1 MNNINYLIYHNPRCF
16 KSGESLKL
24 LRLKNQNFKIIE
36 YLKVKI
42 DKPVLKKTIQCLNTN
57 FYDVIRDK
65 EIIFKNLKINKLKL
79 TIDEIVDL
87 INVNPILLQRP
98 LITKY
103 IGYEPIKTIIS
114 RPSKGTLSLISY

>member
-1 MNNINYLIYHNPRCF
+1 MNNINYLKYHNPRCS
-16 KSGESLKL
+16 KSRESLEL
-24 LRLKNQNFKIIE
+24 LKLKNQNFKIIE

-114 RPSKGTLSLISY
+114 RPSERTLSLISY

>member
-1 MNNINYLIYHNPRCF
+1 M
-16 KSGESLKL
+16 
-24 LRLKNQNFKIIE
+24 
-36 YLKVKI
+36 KVKI
-42 DKPVLKKTIQCLNTN
+42 DKPVLKKTIQCLNTD

-103 IGYEPIKTIIS
+103 IGYKPIKTIIS
-114 RPSKGTLSLISY
+114 RPSERTLSLISY

>member
-1 MNNINYLIYHNPRCF
+1 M
-16 KSGESLKL
+16 
-24 LRLKNQNFKIIE
+24 
-36 YLKVKI
+36 KVKI
-42 DKPVLKKTIQCLNTN
+42 VKPVLKKTIQCLNTN

-87 INVNPILLQRP
+87 ITVNPILLQRH

-103 IGYEPIKTIIS
+103 IGYKPIKTIIS
-114 RPSKGTLSLISY
+114 RPSERTLSLISY

>member
-1 MNNINYLIYHNPRCF
+1 M
-16 KSGESLKL
+16 
-24 LRLKNQNFKIIE
+24 KI
-36 YLKVKI
+36 KI
-42 DKPVLKKTIQCLNTN
+42 DKPILKKTTQCLNTN

-79 TIDEIVDL
+79 TIDERVDF

-98 LITKY
+98 LITKH

-114 RPSKGTLSLISY
+114 RPSERTFSLVSY

>member
-1 MNNINYLIYHNPRCF
+1 MNNINYLIYHNPRCS
-16 KSGESLKL
+16 KSRESLEL
-24 LRLKNQNFKIIE
+24 LKLKNQNFKIIE

-98 LITKY
+98 LIK
-103 IGYEPIKTIIS
+103 
-114 RPSKGTLSLISY
+114 

>member
-1 MNNINYLIYHNPRCF
+1 M
-16 KSGESLKL
+16 
-24 LRLKNQNFKIIE
+24 
-36 YLKVKI
+36 KVKI
-42 DKPVLKKTIQCLNTN
+42 VKPVLKKTIQCLNTN

-98 LITKY
+98 LIK
-103 IGYEPIKTIIS
+103 
-114 RPSKGTLSLISY
+114 

>member
-1 MNNINYLIYHNPRCF
+1 M
-16 KSGESLKL
+16 
-24 LRLKNQNFKIIE
+24 
-36 YLKVKI
+36 
-42 DKPVLKKTIQCLNTN
+42 QCLNTN

-87 INVNPILLQRP
+87 ITVNPILPQRP

-103 IGYEPIKTIIS
+103 TSYEPIKTIIS
-114 RPSKGTLSLISY
+114 RPSERAFSLVSY

>member
-1 MNNINYLIYHNPRCF
+1 
-16 KSGESLKL
+16 
-24 LRLKNQNFKIIE
+24 
-36 YLKVKI
+36 LKVKI
-42 DKPVLKKTIQCLNTN
+42 NKPVLKKTIQCLNTN

-65 EIIFKNLKINKLKL
+65 EIVFKSLKINKFKL

-87 INVNPILLQRP
+87 ITLNPILLQRP

-114 RPSKGTLSLISY
+114 RPSERTLSLISY

>member
-1 MNNINYLIYHNPRCF
+1 M
-16 KSGESLKL
+16 
-24 LRLKNQNFKIIE
+24 
-36 YLKVKI
+36 KVKI
-42 DKPVLKKTIQCLNTN
+42 VKPVLKKTIQCLNTN

-103 IGYEPIKTIIS
+103 IGYEPIKTITS
-114 RPSKGTLSLISY
+114 RPSERTLSLISY

>member
-1 MNNINYLIYHNPRCF
+1 MNNINYLIYHNPRCS
-16 KSGESLKL
+16 KSRESLEL
-24 LRLKNQNFKIIE
+24 LKLKNQNFKIIE

-87 INVNPILLQRP
+87 INVSPILLQRP

-103 IGYEPIKTIIS
+103 IGCEPIKTIIS
-114 RPSKGTLSLISY
+114 RPSERTLSLISY